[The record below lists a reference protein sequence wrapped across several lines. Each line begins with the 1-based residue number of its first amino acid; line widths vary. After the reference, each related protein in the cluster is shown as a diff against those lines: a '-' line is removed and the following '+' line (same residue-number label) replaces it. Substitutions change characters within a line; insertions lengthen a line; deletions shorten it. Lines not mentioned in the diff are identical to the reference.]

1 MDLSVYHLPKEIY
14 FFKNL
19 PKTKSGKMMRRIM
32 RDLAHKKS
40 FDDSQDYSTLINMN
54 KFIESRD
61 NFIKYSKNKFLI
73 F

>member
-1 MDLSVYHLPKEIY
+1 MPKEIY

-32 RDLAHKKS
+32 RDLVNKKS
-40 FDDSQDYSTLINMN
+40 FDDSQDYSTLTNMK
-54 KFIESRD
+54 KFLESRN
-61 NFIKYSKNKFLI
+61 NFIKYSENKFLI